1 MRTVAAMT
9 AADRLLSRLE
19 GVRQTGPGRWIA
31 KCPAHDDRSPSL
43 SIRELADGQLLLHDF
58 AGCAAADVVQAAGL
72 SLADL
77 FPDGGSSH
85 HHGRRKPP
93 RIPAGDL
100 LMLAAREV
108 LVASII
114 TADLLDRHNI
124 TEAEWQR
131 LAQSSARLGR
141 LADEVRS

>member
-1 MRTVAAMT
+1 MS

-31 KCPAHDDRSPSL
+31 KCPAHEDRSPSL
-43 SIRELADGQLLLHDF
+43 SIRELTDGQLLLRDF

-72 SLADL
+72 TLADL

-85 HHGRRKPP
+85 HHGWRKPP

-100 LMLAAREV
+100 LLLAARELV
-108 LVASII
+108 VASVI
-114 TADLLDRHNI
+114 TVDVIEHRAIDDP
-124 TEAEWQR
+124 TWAR
-131 LAQSSARLGR
+131 LAQCAARLGR
-141 LADEVRS
+141 LAAEVRT